1 MSSVNL
7 KDSPAIKDYCLLEII
22 GTGSYSI
29 VYRARQKQVVV
40 NSQANFFSVSKI
52 LFRALNLSFNL
63 NPFT

>member
-7 KDSPAIKDYCLLEII
+7 KDSPAIKDYSLLEIV

-40 NSQANFFSVSKI
+40 NSQFQYFFLI
-52 LFRALNLSFNL
+52 LPLSECSTELYFM
-63 NPFT
+63 FY